1 MNEKLYIVRK
11 YIMARSAK
19 DAILKDKKSDVD
31 DVWLDE
37 DFKKTEIDKGCL
49 GFNNK

>member
-37 DFKKTEIDKGCL
+37 YFKKTEIDKGCL

>member
-37 DFKKTEIDKGCL
+37 DFKK
-49 GFNNK
+49 NRNR